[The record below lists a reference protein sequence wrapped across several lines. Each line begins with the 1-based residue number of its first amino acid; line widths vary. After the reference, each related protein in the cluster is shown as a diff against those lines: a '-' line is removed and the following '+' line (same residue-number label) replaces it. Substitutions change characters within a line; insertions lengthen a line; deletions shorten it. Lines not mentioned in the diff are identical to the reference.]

1 MRKVVAEMYN
11 YGTEA
16 RELETETANSLK
28 VRQANKVQSSQIYDE
43 RYRRAV
49 EVLKKK
55 AIRTLVII
63 TAILTVIMIRQGQIT
78 ALCGQSTKITNEINN
93 LNALIMEKEMERSYQ
108 LDMNNI
114 EMIAVSRLGM
124 IKPSTAQYVYID
136 VQKNTGG
143 EILVSDDAQGG
154 FAAFV
159 NKAKILLEY
168 FY

>member
-28 VRQANKVQSSQIYDE
+28 VRRANKVQSSQIYDE